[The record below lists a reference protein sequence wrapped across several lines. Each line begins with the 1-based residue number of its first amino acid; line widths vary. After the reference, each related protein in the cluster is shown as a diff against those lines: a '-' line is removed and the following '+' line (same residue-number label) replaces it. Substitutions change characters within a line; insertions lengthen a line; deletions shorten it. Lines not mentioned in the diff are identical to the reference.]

1 MINKMDKYTIIN
13 LRKKGMSFRKIALEL
28 GIDRKTVSR
37 ICHTYFNAQEV
48 ITTKTSLVG
57 VNDEIT
63 EMIIGDIKYDTSRR
77 GNRKLTPEIKQR
89 ICEIKDFEKDKTT
102 K

>member
-37 ICHTYFNAQEV
+37 ICHTYFNAQEI
-48 ITTKTSLVG
+48 ITTKTS
-57 VNDEIT
+57 
-63 EMIIGDIKYDTSRR
+63 
-77 GNRKLTPEIKQR
+77 
-89 ICEIKDFEKDKTT
+89 
-102 K
+102 